1 MLTISCEVAL
11 EIWFRS
17 QYVCASYFS
26 NGCDGF
32 HLHELRF
39 LAGDILGLFCRP
51 WVHTCMSVT
60 CRFKRAQK
68 NLYEFMSLWNL
79 RLKCSQYVNEPIWV
93 ANTSI
98 SAVKS
103 TVRTDALDQF
113 LRSLQLPNSWGKA
126 FHMPLRA
133 SSLILHMRLEMLW
146 IYESFS
152 TTLASVSSKDSPT
165 KQMHL
170 ICFSTLIILETLQD
184 AMPSPTDPSTK
195 TIPSLY
201 LSCW

>member
-79 RLKCSQYVNEPIWV
+79 RLKCSQYVNTAHLSCKYQYKCSQEHGEDWRSGPIPEIF
-93 ANTSI
+93 ATSEL
-98 SAVKS
+98 VGKS
-103 TVRTDALDQF
+103 I
-113 LRSLQLPNSWGKA
+113 P
-126 FHMPLRA
+126 HA
-133 SSLILHMRLEMLW
+133 SSCLFINSSHETWNVMNLRIFFDHFG
-146 IYESFS
+146 ISF
-152 TTLASVSSKDSPT
+152 
-165 KQMHL
+165 QQR
-170 ICFSTLIILETLQD
+170 FSNEANAFNLL
-184 AMPSPTDPSTK
+184 
-195 TIPSLY
+195 
-201 LSCW
+201 